1 MKKRPTTILMT
12 GLFVFFIA
20 IGANSCSPKN
30 EGKGEPVIPTKDFL
44 TDRMAKTPFEKEWIF
59 REDLPVDSDLESGG
73 IFADVFQN
81 EKQLR
86 IVFNMADNSVSG
98 SKKVNCTL
106 SFNPMYFF
114 VMGTPVLVDPGIEKK
129 RDIDYVFKN
138 ERLYFNVNAE
148 DHLQYIEFT
157 VASRKLK
164 NLGNLTVEDKIKQAR
179 MIRWI
184 RQKLESWSPLASG
197 QIIAQPTLRPIIS
210 HGGYAVD
217 GTKKAV
223 IWANN
228 TNLTGEFELLDALKN
243 RQHPDVQPVV
253 YTGELKETGNHIWG
267 GNNYIAD
274 FSDFT
279 KEGLY
284 FIRVKVNETNEV
296 TDSYV
301 FPVRKNLYLDLAV
314 KASRWF
320 NYQRCGTE
328 VPGFHKEC
336 HTEDIIIKLDGTKV
350 DVSGGW
356 HDAGDYGKWIGAGTT
371 GVMALTILHDE
382 FGNEFGSGSDI
393 PEFVDEAAWEADYF
407 CRSYWDGI
415 FHAGFDGNFENVVDW
430 LGPPENEPQRVV
442 MEVEMLENK
451 YGYTE
456 APGISF
462 TGAYLAK
469 AGSQAFPYD
478 KKFAERSISVAK
490 EVYEIDYNVKL
501 EENRLNS
508 FLGLQAG
515 LLLSDVELYKITK
528 EEKYKKDADIRVKNI
543 LRLQVDGKEGFFYPD
558 EAKKSE
564 SREGCRFQMLALHE
578 FYKLYPESELAEE
591 IKITF
596 KRWADYMMQYAD
608 VSNFGLIGGEAEDG
622 SVRNYVFD
630 YSNRKIGAVAWG
642 LATAAILLDES
653 KYLEAAEHQ
662 IQWLVGFNAADISMM
677 AGVGRG
683 PGCYHHRYAFMEGC
697 EDGVV
702 PGGILNGIVGG
713 KGKVLDLGDFT
724 KNFIV
729 AEVPI
734 DYPVIDTDVWGFT
747 FAYLSNEYW
756 TRNNSWFILGAL
768 QIERALRFLEGTDP
782 KIGG

>member
-1 MKKRPTTILMT
+1 MKERLTTTLISTIVVL
-12 GLFVFFIA
+12 LIA
-20 IGANSCSPKN
+20 FLGNSCSPNRESN
-30 EGKGEPVIPTKDFL
+30 EEFKIPEEDFL
-44 TDRMAKTPFEKEWIF
+44 AEGMTENPFGDGWTIRK
-59 REDLPVDSDLESGG
+59 DLPAYSDLGSGLLIAG
-73 IFADVFQN
+73 VFQN

-86 IVFNMADNSVSG
+86 IAFNLADNSVSG
-98 SKKVNCTL
+98 SKKGDFAL

-114 VMGTPVLVDPGIEKK
+114 AMGTPVFVDPDTEKK

-138 ERLYFNVNAE
+138 ERLFFNVKAE
-148 DHLQYIEFT
+148 KQLQYIEIN
-157 VASRKLK
+157 VASRILR
-164 NLGNLTVEDKIKQAR
+164 NLGNLTVEDKIKQSR
-179 MIRWI
+179 MLRWI
-184 RQKLESWSPLASG
+184 KQKTDSWSPLDSG

-217 GTKKAV
+217 GAKRAV

-228 TNLTGEFELLDALKN
+228 SKLTGTFELLDALNN
-243 RQHPDVQPVV
+243 RQHPDAQPVV
-253 YTGELKETGNHIWG
+253 YSGNLIETGNHIWG

-284 FIRVKVNETNEV
+284 FIRAKVNETNEV

-301 FPVRKNLYLDLAV
+301 FPIRKTLYLDLAV

-336 HTEDIIIKLDGTKV
+336 HMDDIIIKLDGTEV

-356 HDAGDYGKWIGAGTT
+356 HDAGDYGKWIGGGTT

-382 FGNEFGSGSDI
+382 FENELGSGSDI

-407 CRSYWDGI
+407 CRSYWDEI
-415 FHAGFDGNFENVVDW
+415 FHPSFAGNFENVVEW
-430 LGPPENEPQRVV
+430 LGAPEKEPQRIVV
-442 MEVEMLENK
+442 EEEMQENSK
-451 YGYTE
+451 YINYNTE

-469 AGSQAFPYD
+469 VGSQVFPYD
-478 KKFAERSISVAK
+478 KKLAERCITIAK
-490 EVYEIDYNVKL
+490 DVYEVDSNVKL
-501 EENRLNS
+501 GENNLNS

-528 EEKYKKDADIRVKNI
+528 EEKYKTDAEKRVENI
-543 LRLQVDGKEGFFYPD
+543 LKLQVDGKEGFFYTD
-558 EAKKSE
+558 EARKSKG
-564 SREGCRFQMLALHE
+564 REGCRFQMLALYE
-578 FYKLYPESELAEE
+578 FYKLYPESELAKE

-622 SVRNYVFD
+622 TVKNYVFD
-630 YSNRKIGAVAWG
+630 FSNRKIGAVAWG
-642 LATAAILLDES
+642 LATAAILLEDPT
-653 KYLEAAEHQ
+653 YLEAAEHQ

-713 KGKVLDLGDFT
+713 KGKPFDLGDFT
-724 KNFIV
+724 KNFVV
-729 AEVPI
+729 ADVPI

-756 TRNNSWFILGAL
+756 TRNNSWFIMGAL
-768 QIERALRFLEGTDP
+768 QIEKALRAM
-782 KIGG
+782 

>member
-1 MKKRPTTILMT
+1 MTKMKKRPITTLISALAV
-12 GLFVFFIA
+12 LLIA
-20 IGANSCSPKN
+20 FLANSCSPNREGN
-30 EGKGEPVIPTKDFL
+30 EEFQIPEEDFL
-44 TDRMAKTPFEKEWIF
+44 AEEMTENSFGDEWGI
-59 REDLPVDSDLESGG
+59 REDMPVYSNLETGQIITG
-73 IFADVFQN
+73 VFQN

-86 IVFNMADNSVSG
+86 IAFNLVDNSDSG
-98 SKKVNCTL
+98 SEKVNFTL

-114 VMGTPVLVDPGIEKK
+114 VLGTPVLVDPGTEQN
-129 RDIDYVFKN
+129 RDIDYLFRN
-138 ERLYFNVNAE
+138 ERLYFDVNTE
-148 DHLQYIEFT
+148 NHLQYIEFT

-184 RQKLESWSPLASG
+184 KQKIDSWSPLASG

-228 TNLTGEFELLDALKN
+228 SKLTGTFELLDALNN
-243 RQHPDVQPVV
+243 RQHPAPQPVV
-253 YTGELKETGNHIWG
+253 YSGNLVEAGNHIWG

-274 FSDFT
+274 FSDFQ

-284 FIRVKVNETNEV
+284 FVRVKVNETNEV

-301 FPVRKNLYLDLAV
+301 FPIRKNLYLDLAV

-328 VPGFHKEC
+328 VPGFHKKC
-336 HTEDIIIKLDGTKV
+336 HTDDIIIKLDGTEI

-356 HDAGDYGKWIGAGTT
+356 HDAGDYGKWTGAGTT

-382 FGNEFGSGSDI
+382 FGNEFDSGSDI

-430 LGPPENEPQRVV
+430 LGPPENEPQRIVV
-442 MEVEMLENK
+442 EEEMLENR

-456 APGISF
+456 APGISW

-469 AGSQAFPYD
+469 VGSQAFPYD
-478 KKFAERSISVAK
+478 KKFAERCISVAK
-490 EVYEIDYNVKL
+490 EVYEIDYNIKL
-501 EENRLNS
+501 DENRLNS
-508 FLGLQAG
+508 FLGLQTG

-528 EEKYKKDADIRVKNI
+528 EEKYKKDADKRVKNI
-543 LRLQVDGKEGFFYPD
+543 LKLQIDGEEGFFYTD
-558 EAKKSE
+558 EAGKSE
-564 SREGCRFQMLALHE
+564 GREGCRFQMVALYE
-578 FYKLYPESELAEE
+578 FYKLYPESELAGG
-591 IKITF
+591 IINAF
-596 KRWADYMMQYAD
+596 KSWADYMMQYAN
-608 VSNFGLIGGEAEDG
+608 VSNFGLIGGKAEDG
-622 SVRNYVFD
+622 SLRNYVFD

-642 LATAAILLDES
+642 LATAAIMLKEPV
-653 KYLEAAEHQ
+653 YLKAAEHH
-662 IQWLVGFNAADISMM
+662 IQWLVGFNPADISMM
-677 AGVGRG
+677 AGVGKG

-713 KGKVLDLGDFT
+713 KGKALDLGDFT
-724 KNFIV
+724 KNFVV
-729 AEVPI
+729 ADVPI

-756 TRNNSWFILGAL
+756 TRNSSWFIMGAF
-768 QIERALRFLEGTDP
+768 QIEKALREL
-782 KIGG
+782 